1 MKSNDSTV
9 SIVYFVFNMLDFSYL
24 FNLLIKLSYNNV
36 FSLEEIIRLFKS
48 KCDYHGK
55 VL

>member
-9 SIVYFVFNMLDFSYL
+9 SIVYFVFIFNMLDFSYL

-36 FSLEEIIRLFKS
+36 FSLEEIIR
-48 KCDYHGK
+48 
-55 VL
+55 